1 MFNVRALANKYIQ
14 VTNPNQKINWIQ
26 SNGYVTDDAGKR
38 TPKTI
43 TLTVDAQIQALSA
56 TDLKHIDG
64 LNITGVMR
72 SVYMYGNAAG
82 VVRADQIGGD
92 ILVFPEVPGGCNKN
106 WLINQVIETWSD
118 WCHVIVTLQVE

>member
-14 VTNPNQKINWIQ
+14 ITNKNQKINWVQ
-26 SNGYVTDDAGKR
+26 SNGYITDDAGKR

-43 TLTVDAQIQALSA
+43 TLTVEAQIQALSA

>member
-14 VTNPNQKINWIQ
+14 VTNKNQEINWVQ

-43 TLTVDAQIQALSA
+43 TLTVDAQVQALSA

>member
-43 TLTVDAQIQALSA
+43 TLTVDAQVQALSA

>member
-1 MFNVRALANKYIQ
+1 MNLREIANKYIQ
-14 VTNPNQKINWIQ
+14 VTNPNIQINWVQ
-26 SNGYVTDDAGKR
+26 SNGYTTNDAGRR

-43 TLTVDAQIQALSA
+43 TLTVDAQVQALSA

-106 WLINQVIETWSD
+106 WLINQVVETWAD
-118 WCHVIVTLQVE
+118 WCHVIVTLQVD

>member
-1 MFNVRALANKYIQ
+1 MNLRGIANKYIQ
-14 VTNPNQKINWIQ
+14 VTNPNQEINWVQ
-26 SNGYVTDDAGKR
+26 SNGYITDDAGKR

-43 TLTVDAQIQALSA
+43 TLTVQAQIQALSA

-64 LNITGVMR
+64 LNINGIMR

-92 ILVFPEVPGGCNKN
+92 ILVFPETPKGCNKN
-106 WLINQVIETWSD
+106 WLITQVMETWPD
-118 WCHVIVTLQVE
+118 WCHVIVTLQQD

>member
-43 TLTVDAQIQALSA
+43 TLTVDAQVQALSA

-82 VVRADQIGGD
+82 VVRSDQIGGD

>member
-1 MFNVRALANKYIQ
+1 MNLRGIANKYIQ
-14 VTNPNQKINWIQ
+14 VTNPNQEINWVQ
-26 SNGYVTDDAGKR
+26 SNGYITDDAGKR

-43 TLTVDAQIQALSA
+43 TLTVQAQIQALSA

-64 LNITGVMR
+64 LNINGIMR

-92 ILVFPEVPGGCNKN
+92 ILVFPETPESCNKN
-106 WLINQVIETWSD
+106 WLITQVMETWPD
-118 WCHVIVTLQVE
+118 WCHVIVTLQQD

>member
-1 MFNVRALANKYIQ
+1 MNLRGIANKYIQ
-14 VTNPNQKINWIQ
+14 VTNPNQEINWLQ
-26 SNGYVTDDAGKR
+26 SNGYVTDNSGKR

-43 TLTVDAQIQALSA
+43 TLTVDAQVQALSA

-82 VVRADQIGGD
+82 VVRVDQLGGD
-92 ILVFPEVPGGCNKN
+92 ILVFPECSGGCNRS
-106 WLINQVIETWSD
+106 WLITQVMETWPD
-118 WCHVIVTLQVE
+118 WCHVIVTLQDD

>member
-14 VTNPNQKINWIQ
+14 VTNKNQQINWVQ

-43 TLTVDAQIQALSA
+43 TLTVEAQIQALSA

-92 ILVFPEVPGGCNKN
+92 ILVFPETPNGCNKN
-106 WLINQVIETWSD
+106 WLITQVMETWSD
-118 WCHVIVTLQVE
+118 WCHVVVTLQQD